1 MAPKTALLPFAAF
14 VLLAFSLQAASG
26 LIDRGNGLIY
36 DDVLDITWLQN
47 ADLFATQ
54 EGPHYNNDWVDQVL
68 WIDNLVYAGF
78 NDWRPA
84 SMSVSASAGQPWAPW
99 AYAPSIV
106 DCDPTSGTTEAECMD
121 NELGYMYFYNLD
133 GILGRTDFGGDP
145 GHFDSGID
153 ITTPS
158 GITFRNLNTTYYSS
172 TTMQFIFDPLFYD
185 TSFGVWREKWGR
197 TTISSP
203 GRITEGKMGTREKWG
218 RTTISSP
225 GRITVR
231 GALASPQ
238 TDASCSSGS
247 GSGLIG
253 TRFDVDFDSDPDAPR
268 QSDAPFET

>member
-185 TSFGVWREKWGR
+185 TSFGVWGFYFSGGFQGFADPGSTPAFWAVRDGDSVTINLPNTAALMLLAILSLVARRTRGTARSGWKQGPGSIIGGR
-197 TTISSP
+197 T
-203 GRITEGKMGTREKWG
+203 E
-218 RTTISSP
+218 
-225 GRITVR
+225 
-231 GALASPQ
+231 
-238 TDASCSSGS
+238 
-247 GSGLIG
+247 
-253 TRFDVDFDSDPDAPR
+253 
-268 QSDAPFET
+268 